1 MLYCPSCKLLTESI
15 CCPFCGSKKLRNAD
29 TDDYCFLTEKDSI
42 WAGSLEELLTQN
54 QIPFV
59 SKHLLGDGLAARI
72 GPAQE
77 RICFYDPYSFYT
89 QAQELC
95 CEFIA

>member
-1 MLYCPSCKLLTESI
+1 MLYCPTCKFLIDNSR
-15 CCPFCGSKKLRNAD
+15 CPLCGTASRSVKNED
-29 TDDYCFLTEKDSI
+29 FCFLAEKDSI

-77 RICFYDPYSFYT
+77 RICFYVPYSFYT